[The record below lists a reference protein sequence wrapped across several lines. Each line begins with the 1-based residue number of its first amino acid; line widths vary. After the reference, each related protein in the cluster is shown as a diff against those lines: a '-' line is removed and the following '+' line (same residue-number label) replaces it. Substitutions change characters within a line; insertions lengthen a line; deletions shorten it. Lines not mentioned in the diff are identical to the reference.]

1 MSLYGFQGFVQR
13 SQDPYK
19 DYFGDIRKTIDA
31 KMAVEEAT
39 KAAED
44 AALEAIGDLPDLGP
58 NSMFLS
64 YADAQKQMAT
74 YLRDHK
80 DELLATEEGRI
91 QYQNLL
97 DGATQWSAYGKDH
110 TAKVNPILKRNMK
123 IAKSGVNPKEWD
135 DLGMQDSHSYE
146 EYVAKTA
153 ELDSARFQVT
163 VKDGKWVINDAAGE
177 HSISDPS
184 LFDLTFFEDHL
195 TQTPEKPPTQWWS
208 LNHQDSKY
216 NTEDE
221 AVAWVAASVADN
233 SRFTVDA
240 VRWAEKNGVFEEGM
254 TADEALKSPG
264 RVEEA
269 IEAYARAA
277 VPEGWTKEDGRSGRS
292 RSGSDEDVFTISED
306 QVIRSSSEN
315 AGRYPSE
322 DNSSLL
328 DEQDV
333 ASYEMPQ
340 VLTVNAVTW
349 QNPSVEEGRQAF
361 SVAGLQYQHYA
372 EPGAKLHIMTSAGE
386 VVPVIEGSNEYVSL
400 KRQMD
405 EKLGTGAFE
414 KIVRELRGAAAEH
427 SGDVVDP
434 AQWEL
439 DNLDVIPQEEVEPQ
453 PEGRSGMDLPAE
465 GPTFARGGR
474 ILSRLFGR

>member
-31 KMAVEEAT
+31 KMAVDEAT

-44 AALEAIGDLPDLGP
+44 AALEAIGDLPDLAP

-123 IAKSGVNPKEWD
+123 IAKSGINPKEWD

-277 VPEGWTKEDGRSGRS
+277 VPEGWTKSDDS
-292 RSGSDEDVFTISED
+292 RSD
-306 QVIRSSSEN
+306 
-315 AGRYPSE
+315 
-322 DNSSLL
+322 
-328 DEQDV
+328 
-333 ASYEMPQ
+333 
-340 VLTVNAVTW
+340 
-349 QNPSVEEGRQAF
+349 
-361 SVAGLQYQHYA
+361 
-372 EPGAKLHIMTSAGE
+372 
-386 VVPVIEGSNEYVSL
+386 
-400 KRQMD
+400 
-405 EKLGTGAFE
+405 
-414 KIVRELRGAAAEH
+414 
-427 SGDVVDP
+427 
-434 AQWEL
+434 
-439 DNLDVIPQEEVEPQ
+439 
-453 PEGRSGMDLPAE
+453 
-465 GPTFARGGR
+465 RGGR
-474 ILSRLFGR
+474 QTPEEQRSSAFNDSLDSIIVNETVSEGVEPPYDVNVGEADYSFPNNYNPTIDTSAFPEGQRIVDENNVPVALTGTHLTFSDEEGLTMITAQGVEVPLGVPGDPVYNDVKRQIDMEFGVGSFSKIETKLTRAARRI